1 MTFKEYYKETIKES
15 PDQVY
20 SPLKRKLTWYN
31 RDAIAFGTVHGIKD
45 LSPFFI
51 QSKAKELSHYDMIEI
66 FCYLLEDCY
75 IRLDNKTE
83 QRVDPDELQELI
95 ERRLSFD
102 RKIKIDPMTSN
113 RISLEIIKSKYLMRL
128 LKDQYMVDAIESMTW
143 KNKKANTEIE
153 EDLSNAVRT
162 KIFRN
167 AGRVWP
173 SSRVISFWLTV
184 DQLTPQILDETFK
197 NLQITDKQNY
207 FIDVVNLED
216 LDKEET
222 KDKVLPS
229 YKDYKKK
236 SAPAKVSDEQRKR
249 AQDFMAKQ
257 HGIAGAQKAK
267 FETDKELPEVG
278 AKKYAKQMPLPLRQ
292 QIQTSESFYL

>member
-1 MTFKEYYKETIKES
+1 MTFKEYYKEPIKES

-31 RDAIAFGTVHGIKD
+31 RDAIAFGTVHGIRD

-51 QSKAKELSHYDMIEI
+51 QSKGKEVSHYDMLEI

-75 IRLDNKTE
+75 IRLDNKAE

-95 ERRLSFD
+95 ERRLTFD

-113 RISLEIIKSKYLMRL
+113 RISLEVIKSKYLMRL

-143 KNKKANTEIE
+143 KNEKAKTDIE
-153 EDLSNAVRT
+153 EDLGNAVRT

-167 AGRVWP
+167 SGRVWP

-216 LDKEET
+216 LEKEET

-236 SAPAKVSDEQRKR
+236 SAPVKVSDEQRKR
-249 AQDFMAKQ
+249 AQELMAKQ
-257 HGIAGAQKAK
+257 HGVAGAQKAK
-267 FETDKELPEVG
+267 FGSDIPEVG
-278 AKKYAKQMPLPLRQ
+278 AKKYATQMPLDVRQ
-292 QIQTSESFYL
+292 KVQTSESKK

>member
-1 MTFKEYYKETIKES
+1 MTFKEYHFKES

-20 SPLKRKLTWYN
+20 SPLKRKLSWYN

-51 QSKAKELSHYDMIEI
+51 QSKGKEISHYDMLEI

-75 IRLDNKTE
+75 IRLDRKAE

-95 ERRLSFD
+95 ERRLTFD

-113 RISLEIIKSKYLMRL
+113 RISLEVIKSKYLMRL

-143 KNKKANTEIE
+143 KNKKAKTEIE
-153 EDLSNAVRT
+153 EDLGNSVRT
-162 KIFRN
+162 KIYRN

-197 NLQITDKQNY
+197 NLQIADKQNY
-207 FIDVVNLED
+207 FIDVVNLKD
-216 LDKEET
+216 LEREET

-236 SAPAKVSDEQRKR
+236 SAPMKVSDEQRKR
-249 AQDFMAKQ
+249 AQEFMTKQ
-257 HGIAGAQKAK
+257 HGVAGAQKAK
-267 FETDKELPEVG
+267 FETDKQLPEVG
-278 AKKYAKQMPLPLRQ
+278 AKKYATQMPLDVRQ
-292 QIQTSESFYL
+292 RAMTSESSKI